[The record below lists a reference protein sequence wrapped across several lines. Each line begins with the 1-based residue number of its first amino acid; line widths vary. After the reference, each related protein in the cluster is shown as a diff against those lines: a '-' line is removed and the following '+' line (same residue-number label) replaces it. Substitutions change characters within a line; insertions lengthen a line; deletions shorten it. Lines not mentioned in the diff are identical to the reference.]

1 MDDLR
6 TIIDKTLKQYLN
18 AKQTPFKDNQ
28 LANYFR
34 REPKQY
40 IESYIKKTG
49 FHFNYDVKSSVGNNS
64 MDCPIR
70 YRYIKFSN

>member
-6 TIIDKTLKQYLN
+6 TIIDKTLNQYLN

-40 IESYIKKTG
+40 IE
-49 FHFNYDVKSSVGNNS
+49 
-64 MDCPIR
+64 
-70 YRYIKFSN
+70 

>member
-6 TIIDKTLKQYLN
+6 TIIDETLKQYLN

-34 REPKQY
+34 
-40 IESYIKKTG
+40 
-49 FHFNYDVKSSVGNNS
+49 
-64 MDCPIR
+64 
-70 YRYIKFSN
+70 